1 MTSLRHRAHRAHSAH
16 SAHSAHRALLAP
28 LAACVLLLGACS
40 AGGGDGADGAA
51 DDADTV
57 AQETRDD
64 ASDGKDDGKDE
75 PADGAESP
83 ESDAG
88 CLEGTWLT
96 DPESIAA
103 VAVAS
108 LGPDVGAYSP
118 EVTVTGDALVTFADG
133 TVRTE
138 YIDQAA
144 VVDLVVDGQA
154 IRSVSRGSGIV
165 VGSYTATSTEIVQS
179 GLDTS
184 GLTMVIETYIDGALQ
199 PTVPG
204 MVEDYLAAT
213 EVGGTSTYTCTADEL
228 ITTPVV
234 AGIDTTGFDT
244 RLVRQ

>member
-1 MTSLRHRAHRAHSAH
+1 MTSLRLRVRSAS
-16 SAHSAHRALLAP
+16 SARRALLAP

-40 AGGGDGADGAA
+40 TGGEDDADSAA
-51 DDADTV
+51 DDAATI
-57 AQETRDD
+57 AQESKDDPSDDKD
-64 ASDGKDDGKDE
+64 ASKDDLADMAE
-75 PADGAESP
+75 PASSSG
-83 ESDAG
+83 AG

-96 DPESIAA
+96 DPESIAT

-108 LGPDVGAYSP
+108 LGADVAAFSP

-133 TVRTE
+133 MVRTE

-154 IRSVSRGSGIV
+154 VRSVSRGSGIV

-179 GLDTS
+179 DLDTS
-184 GLTMVIETYIDGALQ
+184 GLTMVIETYVDGALQ

-204 MVEDYLAAT
+204 MVESYLAAT

-228 ITTPVV
+228 VTTPVV
-234 AGIDTTGFDT
+234 AGMDTTGFST
-244 RLVRQ
+244 RLIRQ